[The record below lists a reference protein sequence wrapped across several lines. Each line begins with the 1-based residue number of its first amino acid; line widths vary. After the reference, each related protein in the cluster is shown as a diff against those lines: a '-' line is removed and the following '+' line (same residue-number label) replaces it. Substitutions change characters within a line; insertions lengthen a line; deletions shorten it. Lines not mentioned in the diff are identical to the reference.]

1 MNKTIAGRK
10 TVFAACWITYVVAYL
25 CRVNFSSAML
35 KLSQEMQVNSAQ
47 LGAVGSAFFV
57 VYALGQLVNGYIG
70 DKISPYKFVTIAICG
85 TGLLNLAVSLV
96 DSYLPLLALWTLNG
110 YFQSMLW
117 GPLMRIL
124 SQRFDAADTVRVSAG
139 MSMSMVVGY
148 ITSWAVFGRS
158 FLYRPWQVYFF
169 VPSLLA
175 LGAGVMWL
183 VSLRRG
189 SAGPPAGAKTR
200 GAPPGRLLGI
210 VRGQRLWLVALV
222 CLCMGLI
229 KESLSLWAPLLLT
242 EMLGIGTEDSLLL
255 VVVIPV
261 ANLLGILLAGK
272 LMQCQNDVKRT
283 LFSLFL
289 AAFFCS
295 ASLFF
300 LYRVSPLASVL
311 AIAAVSGLM
320 YGCNSLLLSYLPI
333 SFGGAN
339 IVSTLVGM
347 FDFSSYMGAAMSS
360 VLLGFALESKNYPAV
375 FGAWAAVLA
384 AAFTMTLFFAFKH
397 SGRAE
402 KNKETKKNEV
412 KKWHRPKS
420 AR

>member
-1 MNKTIAGRK
+1 MNKTIAGSK
-10 TVFAACWITYVVAYL
+10 AIFAACWITYVVAYL

-85 TGLLNLAVSLV
+85 TGLLNLIVSLV
-96 DSYLPLLALWTLNG
+96 NSYLALLVLWALNG

-124 SQRFDAADTVRVSAG
+124 SQHFGAADTVHISTG

-148 ITSWAVFGRS
+148 ITSWAVFGRC
-158 FLYRPWQVYFF
+158 FLYRPWQVYFL

-175 LGAGVMWL
+175 LGAGLLWL
-183 VSLRRG
+183 LSLRRNG
-189 SAGPPAGAKTR
+189 EKPQVDVEKPSA
-200 GAPPGRLLGI
+200 APGGLLGI

-222 CLCMGLI
+222 CLCLGII
-229 KESLSLWAPLLLT
+229 KESLSLWAPLLFT
-242 EMLGIGTEDSLLL
+242 EMLNIETKDSLLL
-255 VVVIPV
+255 IAIIPL
-261 ANLLGILLAGK
+261 ANFCGILLAGK
-272 LMQCQNDVKRT
+272 LMGQKGDVKKT
-283 LFSLFL
+283 LTCLFL
-289 AAFFCS
+289 LAAACG

-300 LYRVSPLASVL
+300 TYQAVPLGSVL
-311 AIAAVSGLM
+311 AIASVSGLM
-320 YGCNSLLLSYLPI
+320 YGCNSLLLSFVPI

-347 FDFSSYMGAAMSS
+347 FDFSSYMGAAISS
-360 VLLGFALESKNYPAV
+360 VMLGFVLETKNYLV
-375 FGAWAAVLA
+375 LFGVWVTVLA
-384 AAFTMTLFFAFKH
+384 AAWALTSFFKLSASHIK
-397 SGRAE
+397 SS
-402 KNKETKKNEV
+402 NEV
-412 KKWHRPKS
+412 KRYVAKRN
-420 AR
+420 